1 MIVKLKDQI
10 NNIWEYRDQ
19 TTPLTPSMD
28 EDDDTYEKKQLRH
41 VSFTKSNNITTAHTH
56 RNSLISSICFSI
68 RRSQAKKINNELV
81 FLVLFSLNAH
91 ILLSFRAFF
100 SLTNSI
106 LSSGSDFSLFVSC
119 GLEGLLL
126 KVRPL
131 LLIGSSFCRV
141 IFKVLIFLNI
151 VEDSRLLGFLLLLN
165 LWVWLSSGCSFF
177 SLDFQLKSPNLFV
190 LWILGFFFLLL

>member
-1 MIVKLKDQI
+1 MIVKIKDQI
-10 NNIWEYRDQ
+10 NKIWEYRDQ
-19 TTPLTPSMD
+19 TTPWTPSMD
-28 EDDDTYEKKQLRH
+28 GDDDTDEKNSSVMFHSQNPTISLLP
-41 VSFTKSNNITTAHTH
+41 HTN

-106 LSSGSDFSLFVSC
+106 LSSGSNFFLFVSC

-126 KVRPL
+126 KVCPL
-131 LLIGSSFCRV
+131 LMIGSSFSRIIV
-141 IFKVLIFLNI
+141 KVLIFLNI

-177 SLDFQLKSPNLFV
+177 PLDFQLKSPNLFV
-190 LWILGFFFLLL
+190 L